1 MIETKITV
9 STHLQSWQAHDWFIF
24 LAAPITM
31 IVLKRHTVKDSC
43 ETTAQR
49 ISERI
54 GLDFESIALSKSIKN
69 MIIHGHVQLSIDED
83 NEELFRLFLEHDQ
96 PFIFD
101 FIRSGGMKSIRFNF
115 RQLTIGSRY
124 IHEVFA
130 DQVIAKRCGKEVFDR
145 YSDTSV
151 SSIRRMVT
159 LKEAWQICMN
169 EQSAT
174 ILVWFCEEIIHSI
187 LPNVSMKTI
196 HEEMRNK
203 HTLRFSPTIVERFE
217 KQFGKIDHMS
227 AYKRDLDPDHFHDF
241 LISNC
246 QTCMYDGHKIFH
258 DNALLIISTSD
269 DPVKALAEFVE
280 KNTYDLIFSL
290 QFVSYCFLDYLID
303 HFHETLMTI
312 IHNARD
318 QLDNSY
324 DVFNRTYAPWSPP

>member
-1 MIETKITV
+1 MIE
-9 STHLQSWQAHDWFIF
+9 
-24 LAAPITM
+24 
-31 IVLKRHTVKDSC
+31 LKRHTVKDSC

-69 MIIHGHVQLSIDED
+69 MIVNGHVQLSIDED
-83 NEELFRLFLEHDQ
+83 NEELFRLLLEHDQ
-96 PFIFD
+96 PFIYD

-115 RQLTIGSRY
+115 RQSTIGSRY

-151 SSIRRMVT
+151 SSIRRMIT
-159 LKEAWQICMN
+159 LNEAWQICMN
-169 EQSAT
+169 DQSAS

-196 HEEMRNK
+196 HGAITMNT
-203 HTLRFSPTIVERFE
+203 HTLIFSPSIVERFE
-217 KQFGKIDHMS
+217 KQFGKIDRMS
-227 AYKRDLDPDHFHDF
+227 VYKRDLDPNHFHDF

-246 QTCMYDGHKIFH
+246 QTQDMYHGHKIFH
-258 DNALLIISTSD
+258 DNTLLIVSKSD

-280 KNTYDLIFSL
+280 KNTYDLMFSL

-303 HFHETLMTI
+303 HFHETLIAI

-324 DVFNRTYAPWSPP
+324 DVFGRQYAPWSPPQPSP